1 MKVNR
6 MLRFSVRKKRRI
18 ALSKRVKGVDVLYE
32 QMCIHHFQAKSVIR
46 SMLDLV
52 REDPKANFAVMKD
65 LLAKMRQCGEV
76 AIDCA
81 AKIAPYQTP
90 KLETLEV
97 KSKVEHKFVI
107 EAPQPVASVTDW
119 AKLTGAK
126 LAKIN
131 KTETKRVLQPIKPS
145 IHDFDDDEPG
155 MIH

>member
-1 MKVNR
+1 
-6 MLRFSVRKKRRI
+6 MLSFAIKKKRRRS
-18 ALSKRVKGVDVLYE
+18 LSKHVKGVDVLYE
-32 QMCIHHFQAKSVIR
+32 QMCIHHFQAKSVIK
-46 SMLDLV
+46 SMLELIHD
-52 REDPKANFAVMKD
+52 EPKANFAVIKE

-97 KSKVEHKFVI
+97 KSKIEHKFVV
-107 EAPQPVASVTDW
+107 EMPQKVASVAEW
-119 AKLTGAK
+119 AKLTGAN
-126 LAKIN
+126 LAKLERN
-131 KTETKRVLQPIKPS
+131 NSKRPLQPIKPS